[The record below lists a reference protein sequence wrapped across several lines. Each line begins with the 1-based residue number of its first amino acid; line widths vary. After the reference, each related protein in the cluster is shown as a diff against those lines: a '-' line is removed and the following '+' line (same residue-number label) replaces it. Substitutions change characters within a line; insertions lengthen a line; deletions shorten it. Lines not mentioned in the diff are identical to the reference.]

1 MKGKRRYRALAV
13 MFAFLSTGRMKI
25 FLPAGLMTAFL
36 LASGSG
42 RAQEVFTCRARIS
55 TAKSTNFYRI
65 QVPAELV
72 ALCRPDL
79 ADLRIWRS
87 DGEFIP
93 YTRNS
98 NITPP
103 ADTAARP
110 LIFPFIER
118 KDSSDKHSYITL
130 FYEDTFRLEHLSLE
144 IRDPVLY
151 KRTVRVYDA
160 GSTSRYAHS
169 TPLVVT
175 SIDPQHRE
183 LEIPPTRTNRLLID
197 IANADNAPLAV
208 SRVNTILSPV
218 WLFAYLQAD
227 SAYDILG
234 GDQRADFP
242 QYDLHYFADSLSRA
256 ITPIFVGPARQ
267 QNIAILK
274 PVTNDEK
281 TATRANGH
289 HSAAI
294 LWSIII
300 LSLLLLTYLSLK
312 MIKAIPENDGKG
324 RL

>member
-1 MKGKRRYRALAV
+1 MKGKRRYSAVTVTGTMAV
-13 MFAFLSTGRMKI
+13 MTVLVLLS
-25 FLPAGLMTAFL
+25 L
-36 LASGSG
+36 SG

-55 TAKSTNFYRI
+55 TTKSTNFYRI

-93 YTRNS
+93 YTRNG
-98 NITPP
+98 NLTPH
-103 ADTAARP
+103 ADTIASP
-110 LIFPFIER
+110 LIFPSIER
-118 KDSSDKHSYITL
+118 KDSSDKHSYLTL

-160 GSTSRYAHS
+160 GRTNRYAHAS
-169 TPLVVT
+169 PLVVT

-197 IANADNAPLAV
+197 IDNADNAPLAV
-208 SRVNTILSPV
+208 SRVNTVLSTV
-218 WLFAYLQAD
+218 WLLAYLQAD

-242 QYDLHYFADSLSRA
+242 QYDLHYFADSLSRI

-267 QNIAILK
+267 QNIVILA
-274 PVTNDEK
+274 PVTNAEK
-281 TATRANGH
+281 TTAPANAH
-289 HSAAI
+289 HPGAV

-300 LSLLLLTYLSLK
+300 LSLLLLTYLSVK
-312 MIKAIPENDGKG
+312 MIKAIPENDGKD